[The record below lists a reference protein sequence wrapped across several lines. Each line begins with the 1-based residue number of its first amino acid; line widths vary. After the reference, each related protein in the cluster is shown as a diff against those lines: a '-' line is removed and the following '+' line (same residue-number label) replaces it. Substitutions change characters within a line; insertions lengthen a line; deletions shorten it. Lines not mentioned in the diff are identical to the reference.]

1 LIALT
6 HIAERL
12 RGWPN
17 AFLML
22 AMRVWIARVF
32 FLSGLVKIGDWDAT
46 IFLFQTEYRLPLL
59 PPQLAATISAACELG
74 MPVLLVLGL
83 FSRLAALP
91 LIGMTLV
98 IHFVL
103 GAANPVYR
111 SLDHVYWL
119 FLLAAIVVQG
129 AGRLSLDALIWPR
142 LTRIR

>member
-1 LIALT
+1 LT
-6 HIAERL
+6 QAAERL

-22 AMRVWIARVF
+22 AMRLWIARVF
-32 FLSGLVKIGDWDAT
+32 FLSGLVKIGNWDAT

-59 PPQLAATISAACELG
+59 PPQPAAIISATCELG

-83 FSRLAALP
+83 FSRFAALP

-111 SLDHVYWL
+111 SLNHVYWL

-142 LTRIR
+142 LMRIG

>member
-1 LIALT
+1 
-6 HIAERL
+6 
-12 RGWPN
+12 
-17 AFLML
+17 
-22 AMRVWIARVF
+22 VF